1 MRGVVS
7 DGMICALQ
15 ELGFSDAIAPKSF
28 DAGIYVFDEPLTP
41 GSDALAA
48 LGMDD
53 AVLDFEITPN
63 RADALG
69 MRGVAGKSAPL
80 MATSRTSPTSP

>member
-1 MRGVVS
+1 
-7 DGMICALQ
+7 MICALQ
-15 ELGFSDAIAPKSF
+15 EIGFNENVVPK
-28 DAGIYVFDEPLTP
+28 AYLNGIYVFNEPLEP

-48 LGMDD
+48 LGMHD

-69 MRGVAGKSAPL
+69 MRGVAGKWARL
-80 MATSRTSPTSP
+80 MMKSRTLKKSC